1 MPAQPLKTLVHMNVH
16 RADIDGLRA
25 LAIVPVL
32 LFHAG
37 LQVLGGGYVGVDVFF
52 VISGY
57 LITGLLVDGRPHGP
71 PIAQFYQR
79 RFRRIVPAL
88 FVVAACSSAAAW
100 VLLQPDQL
108 IAFAGTLMLLPV
120 FASNI
125 RLWKQSGYFD
135 VAAETVPLLHTW
147 SLAVEEQFYA
157 VFPLLVW
164 LVRRYGQGRYALW
177 FGLIAAI
184 SLASSIWGVA
194 HNPSVAFYSAHARAF
209 ELLLGALVAV
219 AALPA
224 LTHRFSRETVSCIA
238 LLLILVPMIAYGKTT
253 PFPGLAALPPA
264 LGAALLIHA
273 GSSGAT
279 LVSQALSARPCV
291 LVGLISYSL
300 YLWHWPLLVF
310 AQIASPLP
318 LGFALKAAIL
328 LLAAGLATLTWWAVE
343 TPFRRRTLCPAPRQ
357 LLLAGAACGVSLG
370 LFGLAVMAGHGWPQR
385 IPLAIRAQ
393 VLANSAMRTQI
404 AYPPACRR
412 NFRHVFDAKELAVQC
427 PIGGQGGK
435 TILFWG
441 DSQIEQLYP
450 LLADLARDGVPADT
464 KLAAMT
470 SGGCPPVPGLN
481 SIAPGFD
488 CAGFNQRAFLRAQQP
503 DIDSVVFASAPYPA
517 ASLCQAG
524 AGCLPFADATEYEA
538 HVTKAFA
545 AQLRTL
551 ANAHKKIIVI
561 LPFPSY
567 PVAIPD
573 YLNRTLALGQEPSLH
588 LTRAQ
593 HLAQTQAFAQAFR
606 AAAEA
611 AGAQI
616 IDPSEILCPDGTCLY
631 QRDRVSLY
639 SDASHLG
646 PDAARSMREVLLKS
660 LQAAS
665 QPGSR

>member
-1 MPAQPLKTLVHMNVH
+1 MSAYRP
-16 RADIDGLRA
+16 DIDGLRA

-37 LQVLGGGYVGVDVFF
+37 LQLFGGGFVGVDVFF

-57 LITGLLVDGRPHGP
+57 LITGILLDGRRSGP
-71 PIAQFYQR
+71 PVAQFYLR
-79 RFRRIVPAL
+79 RIRRIVPAL
-88 FVVAACSSAAAW
+88 FVVAVCSCGAAW
-100 VLLQPDQL
+100 ALLQPDQL
-108 IAFAGTLMLLPV
+108 IAFAGTLLLLPV

-125 RLWKQSGYFD
+125 RMWKQSGYFD
-135 VAAETVPLLHTW
+135 PAAETVPLLHTW

-164 LVRRYGQGRYALW
+164 LVRRYGGGRYVLW

-194 HNPSVAFYSAHARAF
+194 RSPSVAFYSAHTRAF
-209 ELLLGALVAV
+209 ELLAGALVAV
-219 AALPA
+219 GALPA
-224 LTHRFSRETVSCIA
+224 LRHRIPREIVSGVA
-238 LLLILVPMIAYGKTT
+238 LLLILVPIFAYGKST
-253 PFPGLAALPPA
+253 PFPGLAALPPT

-273 GSSGAT
+273 GSSGPT
-279 LVSQALSARPCV
+279 LVRQVLSSRPFV
-291 LVGLISYSL
+291 LIGLISYSL

-318 LGFALKAAIL
+318 PGLAAKGAIL
-328 LLAAGLATLTWWAVE
+328 VLAAALATLTWWSVE
-343 TPFRRRTLCPAPRQ
+343 TPFRRKIFCPAPRQ

-370 LFGLAVMAGHGWPQR
+370 LFGFAVLAGNGLPQR
-385 IPLAIRAQ
+385 IPAAIRAQ

-412 NFRHVFDAKELAVQC
+412 NFRHVFEGQENAVEC
-427 PIGGQGGK
+427 PIGGIGPK

-450 LLADLARDGVPADT
+450 LLSAMARDGVPADSR
-464 KLAAMT
+464 LIAIT

-488 CAGFNQRAFLRAQQP
+488 CAGFNQRAFLRAQKP
-503 DIDSVVFASAPYPA
+503 DIDTVVFASAPYPA

-524 AGCLPFADATEYEA
+524 AGCQPFADTAGYEA
-538 HVTKAFA
+538 HLAKAFA
-545 AQLRTL
+545 AQVRAL
-551 ANAHKKIIVI
+551 ADAHKKIIVI

-573 YLNRTLALGQEPSLH
+573 YLNRMLALGQEPSLR
-588 LTRAQ
+588 LARAQ
-593 HLAQTQAFAQAFR
+593 HLAQTQGFAQAFR

-611 AGAQI
+611 AGAEI
-616 IDPSEILCPDGTCLY
+616 IDPSETLCLDGTCLY
-631 QRDRVSLY
+631 QRGHVALY

-646 PDAARSMREVLLKS
+646 PDAAKMLRDVLVQS

-665 QPGSR
+665 GRGGR

>member
-1 MPAQPLKTLVHMNVH
+1 MPAKPLKVPVHMNVH

-37 LQVLGGGYVGVDVFF
+37 LQVFGGGFVGVDVFF

-57 LITGLLVDGRPHGP
+57 LITGILADGQPHGLP
-71 PIAQFYQR
+71 VAQFYQR
-79 RFRRIVPAL
+79 RIRRIVPAL

-100 VLLQPDQL
+100 VLLQPDQMT
-108 IAFAGTLMLLPV
+108 AFAGTLILLPV

-135 VAAETVPLLHTW
+135 AAAETVPLLHTW

-164 LVRRYGQGRYALW
+164 LVRRHGQGRYVLW
-177 FGLIAAI
+177 FGLGAAL
-184 SLASSIWGVA
+184 SLASSIWGVRTQPA
-194 HNPSVAFYSAHARAF
+194 AAFYSAHARAF
-209 ELLLGALVAV
+209 ELLLGALVAFG
-219 AALPA
+219 ALPA
-224 LTHRFSRETVSCIA
+224 PRHRLTREIISGLA
-238 LLLILVPMIAYGKTT
+238 LLLILVPMVAYGKAT

-273 GSSGAT
+273 GSSGPT
-279 LVSQALSARPCV
+279 LVRRALSARPCV
-291 LVGLISYSL
+291 LVGLMSYSL

-318 LGFALKAAIL
+318 LGFAVKAAIL
-328 LLAAGLATLTWWAVE
+328 LLAAGLAALTYRLVE
-343 TPFRRRTLCPAPRQ
+343 TPFRRKRLCPEPRQ

-370 LFGLAVMAGHGWPQR
+370 LFGLVVMAGHGLPQR
-385 IPLAIRAQ
+385 IPATIRAQ
-393 VLANSAMRTQI
+393 VLANSAMRAQF

-412 NFRHVFDAKELAVQC
+412 NFRHVFERQENPVEC
-427 PIGGQGGK
+427 PIGGQGSK

-464 KLAAMT
+464 RLAAMT
-470 SGGCPPVPGLN
+470 SGGCPPVPGIN
-481 SIAPGFD
+481 SIALGFD

-545 AQLRTL
+545 AQLRAL
-551 ANAHKKIIVI
+551 ADAHKKIIVI

-573 YLNRTLALGQEPSLH
+573 YLNRMLALGQEPSLH

-611 AGAQI
+611 AGATI
-616 IDPSEILCPDGTCLY
+616 IDPSEVLCPDGACIY
-631 QRDRVSLY
+631 QRDHVSLY

-646 PDAARSMREVLLKS
+646 PDAARSLRDVLLKS
-660 LQAAS
+660 LQPAS
-665 QPGSR
+665 R

>member
-1 MPAQPLKTLVHMNVH
+1 MSAY

-37 LQVLGGGYVGVDVFF
+37 LEAFGGGFVGVDVFF

-57 LITGLLVDGRPHGP
+57 LITGILVDGQPRSLG
-71 PIAQFYQR
+71 IAQFYQR
-79 RFRRIVPAL
+79 RIRRIVPAL

-100 VLLQPDQL
+100 MLLQPDQL
-108 IAFAGTLMLLPV
+108 IAFAATLLLLPV

-125 RLWKQSGYFD
+125 RMWKQSGYFD
-135 VAAETVPLLHTW
+135 AAADTVPLLHTW

-164 LVRRYGQGRYALW
+164 LLRRYAQGRYALW
-177 FGLIAAI
+177 FGLLAAL

-194 HNPSVAFYSAHARAF
+194 HSPSVAFYSAHTRAF

-219 AALPA
+219 GALPA
-224 LTHRFSRETVSCIA
+224 LKHRLTREIVSGLA
-238 LLLILVPMIAYGKTT
+238 LALILVPIFAYGKTT
-253 PFPGLAALPPA
+253 PFPGLAALPPT

-273 GSSGAT
+273 GSSGQS
-279 LVSQALSARPCV
+279 LVRQALSAKPCV
-291 LVGLISYSL
+291 WIGLVSYSL

-318 LGFALKAAIL
+318 LGFAAKGAIL

-343 TPFRRRTLCPAPRQ
+343 TPFRRKILCPAPRQ
-357 LLLAGAACGVSLG
+357 LLFAAAACGVGLG
-370 LFGLAVMAGHGWPQR
+370 VFGFVVLAGHGLPQR
-385 IPLAIRAQ
+385 IPAAIRAQ
-393 VLANSAMRTQI
+393 VLANSAIRTQI

-412 NFRHVFDAKELAVQC
+412 NFRHVFDGQERAVEC
-427 PIGGQGGK
+427 PIGGQGSK

-450 LLADLARDGVPADT
+450 LLSDMARDGVPADT
-464 KLAAMT
+464 RLIAIT

-488 CAGFNQRAFLRAQQP
+488 CAGFNQRAFLRAQKP
-503 DIDSVVFASAPYPA
+503 DIDTVVFASAPYPA
-517 ASLCQAG
+517 ASLCQTG
-524 AGCLPFADATEYEA
+524 AACRRFADTAEYEA
-538 HVTKAFA
+538 HVAKAFA
-545 AQLRTL
+545 AQVQAL
-551 ANAHKKIIVI
+551 ADAHKKIIVI

-567 PVAIPD
+567 SVAVPD
-573 YLNRTLALGQEPSLH
+573 YLNRMLALGQEPSLR
-588 LTRAQ
+588 LSRAQ
-593 HLAQTQAFAQAFR
+593 HLAQTQDYAQALR
-606 AAAEA
+606 TAAKA
-611 AGAQI
+611 AGAEI
-616 IDPSEILCPDGTCLY
+616 IDPSETLCPDSTCLY
-631 QRDRVSLY
+631 QRDHVSLY

-646 PDAARSMREVLLKS
+646 PEAARSLRDVLVQA

-665 QPGSR
+665 QHANR